1 MSHPPSLAGRA
12 NDVRPGSHGHGITQE
27 NLLAILALTG
37 PGEQRLDE
45 WRRPRLV
52 AIRHGWCPH
61 C

>member
-12 NDVRPGSHGHGITQE
+12 YDVRPGSHRHGITQDKR
-27 NLLAILALTG
+27 LAISAFTNV
-37 PGEQRLDE
+37 GERRLDE
-45 WRRPRLV
+45 RRRPRLV